1 VADIEF
7 INLKE
12 VLGKI
17 DKLPV
22 EAMPL
27 IERAF
32 QKGLEDIREDAAEN
46 HPPWPGTITNPDG
59 TWRYHNITSNL
70 TESIGFRMKSAKE
83 IIEGDVGVIQELFKG
98 DAMNYAN
105 KIERD
110 HPFVGPAVEAKKG
123 DWLRYITEAIRSYL
137 K

>member
-1 VADIEF
+1 MADIEF

-83 IIEGDVGVIQELFKG
+83 VIEGEVGAIQELFKG
-98 DAMNYAN
+98 DAMNYAT

-110 HPFVGPAVEAKKG
+110 HPFVGPAVEAKKK

>member
-1 VADIEF
+1 MADIEF

-83 IIEGDVGVIQELFKG
+83 VIEGEVGAIQELFKG
-98 DAMNYAN
+98 DAMNYAT

-110 HPFVGPAVEAKKG
+110 HPFVGPAVEAKKK

-137 K
+137 R

>member
-83 IIEGDVGVIQELFKG
+83 VIEGEVGAIQELFKG
-98 DAMNYAN
+98 DAMNYAT

-110 HPFVGPAVEAKKG
+110 HPFVGPAVEAKKK